1 MNFLKLTR
9 RMKLNFISV
18 SLLAILLSACSMSET
33 KKDNQIDP
41 RIKNEI
47 QLLNKQ
53 IVNGLVENKIQ
64 TILPICNE
72 RLRNRKEEIQRLMQ
86 LVKGTIKKSDF
97 RILNEYYQKNA
108 AKKGVATVSSGK
120 RNIHDYQIQFDSRN
134 KEMYVVVA
142 YFQDSLYQKSF
153 TFFYGKHNNEWK
165 LTNLQA
171 GALKIVN
178 KDAIDWYLQAKS
190 EYKKGYLMDAMCH
203 IGLATQILNPVNHM
217 WEYKKEKEIQSFE
230 QTVTK
235 ETYSKYN
242 FPHRI
247 DYVETKPIIF
257 RVYSQIMPEGCLPL
271 VLYTTSIDLK
281 NVPALAAECK
291 AMHEKIGQLF
301 KGIDKNNK
309 TIIYRPLKNAPTG
322 TDTDNKYVFMMKNNE
337 SAN

>member
-1 MNFLKLTR
+1 MKHTK
-9 RMKLNFISV
+9 RMKLNFLSI
-18 SLLAILLSACSMSET
+18 SLLALFLSACSMSET

-41 RIKNEI
+41 RIKSEI
-47 QLLNKQ
+47 HTLNKR
-53 IVNGLVENKIQ
+53 IVDGLVENKIQ
-64 TILPICNE
+64 TILPICNDG
-72 RLRNRKEEIQRLMQ
+72 LRNRRREMIRLMEV
-86 LVKGTIKKSDF
+86 VKGTIKKSDF

-108 AKKGVATVSSGK
+108 AKKGIAIVSSGN
-120 RNIHDYQIQFDSRN
+120 RNIHDYQIQYDSRN

-142 YFQDSLYQKSF
+142 YFEDSLYQKSF

-171 GALKIVN
+171 GALKITH
-178 KDAIDWYLQAKS
+178 KDAIDWYWLAKS
-190 EYKKGYLMDAMCH
+190 EYQQGYLMDAMCH
-203 IGLATQILNPVNHM
+203 VRLATQLLNPVNHM
-217 WEYKKEKEIQSFE
+217 WEYKKEKEIQYFE
-230 QTVTK
+230 QKITK
-235 ETYSKYN
+235 ETYRKYN
-242 FPHRI
+242 FPHTV
-247 DYVETKPIIF
+247 DYVETKPIIY

-271 VLYTTSIDLK
+271 ILYTTTIDLK

-322 TDTDNKYVFMMKNNE
+322 TNTDNKYVFMMKNKE

>member
-1 MNFLKLTR
+1 MKLTQ
-9 RMKLNFISV
+9 RMKLNFLAI
-18 SLLAILLSACSMSET
+18 SLLALLLSACSLSET

-47 QLLNKQ
+47 HNLNKR
-53 IVNGLVENKIQ
+53 IVDGLVENKIQ
-64 TILPICNE
+64 TILPICNDG
-72 RLRNRKEEIQRLMQ
+72 LRNRRREIKRLIE

-120 RNIHDYQIQFDSRN
+120 GNMHDYQIRYASRN

-153 TFFYGKHNNEWK
+153 TFFYGKQNNEWK

-171 GALKIVN
+171 GALKIMH
-178 KDAIDWYLQAKS
+178 KDAVDWYLQAKS
-190 EYKKGYLMDAMCH
+190 EYQQGYLMDAMCH
-203 IGLATQILNPVNHM
+203 IGLATQILNPINHM
-217 WEYKKEKEIQSFE
+217 WEYAKEKEIQSFE
-230 QTVTK
+230 QKVTK

-242 FPHRI
+242 FPHTV
-247 DYVETKPIIF
+247 DYVETKPVIF
-257 RVYSQIMPEGCLPL
+257 RVYSQVMPEGCLPL
-271 VLYTTSIDLK
+271 VLYTTTIDLK
-281 NVPALAAECK
+281 NVPALAVECK
-291 AMHEKIGQLF
+291 SMHQKIGQLF

-322 TDTDNKYVFMMKNNE
+322 TETDNKYVFMMMNK
-337 SAN
+337 

>member
-1 MNFLKLTR
+1 MNFLKLIR
-9 RMKLNFISV
+9 KMKLNFLSI
-18 SLLAILLSACSMSET
+18 SLLALLLTACSLSES

-47 QLLNKQ
+47 HALNKK

-86 LVKGTIKKSDF
+86 LLKGTIKKSDF

-108 AKKGVATVSSGK
+108 AKKGVATLSSGK
-120 RNIHDYQIQFDSRN
+120 GNMHDYQIRYDSRN

-142 YFQDSLYQKSF
+142 YFRDSLYQKSF

-171 GALKIVN
+171 GALKIVH
-178 KDAIDWYLQAKS
+178 KDAVDWYLQAKS
-190 EYKKGYLMDAMCH
+190 EYQQGDLMDAMCH

-217 WEYKKEKEIQSFE
+217 WKYAKEKEIQSFE
-230 QTVTK
+230 QKVTK

-242 FPHRI
+242 FPHTVN
-247 DYVETKPIIF
+247 YVETKPVIY

-291 AMHEKIGQLF
+291 AMHDKIGDLF
-301 KGIDKNNK
+301 KGIDINNK
-309 TIIYRPLKNAPTG
+309 IIIYRPQKHIPNG
-322 TDTDNKYVFMMKNNE
+322 TETDNKYVFMMKNK
-337 SAN
+337 

>member
-1 MNFLKLTR
+1 MISLKLTQ
-9 RMKLNFISV
+9 RMKLNFLSISLFAF
-18 SLLAILLSACSMSET
+18 LLTACSLSET

-47 QLLNKQ
+47 HTLNKR
-53 IVNGLVENKIQ
+53 IVDGLVENKIQ
-64 TILPICNE
+64 NILPICSD
-72 RLRNRKEEIQRLMQ
+72 RLRDRKGEVKRLMQ
-86 LVKGTIKKSDF
+86 LVKSSIKKSDF

-108 AKKGVATVSSGK
+108 AKKGVATLSSGMG
-120 RNIHDYQIQFDSRN
+120 NIHDYQIRYDSRN

-153 TFFYGKHNNEWK
+153 TFFYGKDNNEWK

-171 GALKIVN
+171 GALKITH
-178 KDAIDWYLQAKS
+178 KDAVDWYMQAKS
-190 EYKKGYLMDAMCH
+190 EYQQGYLIDAMCH

-217 WEYKKEKEIQSFE
+217 WKYAKEKEIQSFE
-230 QTVTK
+230 QKVTK

-242 FPHRI
+242 FPHAV
-247 DYVETKPIIF
+247 DYVETKPVIY
-257 RVYSQIMPEGCLPL
+257 RVYSQIIPEGCLPL
-271 VLYTTSIDLK
+271 IQYTTSIDLK

-322 TDTDNKYVFMMKNNE
+322 TDTDNKYVFMMPTK
-337 SAN
+337 